1 MQTNDELLSYYFT
14 DVVDCP
20 FLSSKKP
27 VIMPKISTS
36 TSLGAKS
43 KDSLLLMTPHD
54 HASRISSARS
64 PRSSC
69 SSRSTLQSFY
79 HSRTGSVAILP
90 QYLES
95 DHSILLDL
103 CPGSVIGKASVSL
116 AVASRSLTIGED
128 CLIIIDNGT
137 LQIYSMT
144 KNIKELIK
152 SPPILSI
159 KVSPTC
165 RISRA
170 VHSMGLCIF
179 DFLVDER
186 TGLEEPLYLEIL
198 VSCKEARERFV
209 LALLTARY

>member
-14 DVVDCP
+14 DVVDY
-20 FLSSKKP
+20 LSMKP
-27 VIMPKISTS
+27 GVMPKISSS

-54 HASRISSARS
+54 HASLISSTRS
-64 PRSSC
+64 LSRSSRSC
-69 SSRSTLQSFY
+69 TSRSTLQSFD
-79 HSRTGSVAILP
+79 HSHIEKQP
-90 QYLES
+90 NNLES
-95 DHSILLDL
+95 DNSILLDL

-116 AVASRSLTIGED
+116 AIASRTSTIGED
-128 CLIIIDNGT
+128 CLIIIDNGR

-152 SPPILSI
+152 SPPILNI

-179 DFLVDER
+179 DFLVTDER
-186 TGLEEPLYLEIL
+186 PDIEEPLYLELL